1 MKRIVL
7 LIVVLFVGM
16 NLVSGQIET
25 HPEKYGFKL
34 WTGHDV
40 PNFEVK
46 MSDGKTI
53 KMKKLRGKVVLLD
66 FMGTQCTPCIMG
78 LKKFKKDIF
87 EQFKGKD
94 LVVIPI
100 VVKSKGMEDVKKFQK
115 HHGFDF
121 PFGIDEKKEIGPLF
135 YEGGIPRYF
144 IIDRKGKIVYHGP
157 SYRNG
162 TWEVM
167 LDAIKKALE
176 SKK

>member
-1 MKRIVL
+1 M
-7 LIVVLFVGM
+7 
-16 NLVSGQIET
+16 
-25 HPEKYGFKL
+25 
-34 WTGHDV
+34 
-40 PNFEVK
+40 
-46 MSDGKTI
+46 
-53 KMKKLRGKVVLLD
+53 
-66 FMGTQCTPCIMG
+66 
-78 LKKFKKDIF
+78 KKFKKDIF

-94 LVVIPI
+94 VVVSPI

-115 HHGFDF
+115 HYGFDF

-162 TWEVM
+162 TWEEM
-167 LDAIKKALE
+167 LNAIKKALE